1 MYKLTIR
8 PCMEYCCHVWAS
20 APSCYLELLDK
31 LKNGNA
37 CTVGLLIASSL
48 EPLGHRRNVIS
59 LSLDYVYEYYL
70 VDVHLER
77 LNWLHFILL
86 EGGLL
91 VILINC
97 MVFLSSSLDV
107 SRMSLSK
114 VSFFALLNSRIL
126 CL

>member
-1 MYKLTIR
+1 
-8 PCMEYCCHVWAS
+8 MEYCCHAWAS
-20 APSCYLELLDK
+20 APSCYLKLLDK
-31 LKNGNA
+31 LKNRNA

-48 EPLGHRRNVIS
+48 EPLGHRRC
-59 LSLDYVYEYYL
+59 LDYVYEYYL

-86 EGGLL
+86 EGGPL
-91 VILINC
+91 VILINS
-97 MVFLSSSLDV
+97 MFFLSPSLKV

-126 CL
+126 CQ

>member
-1 MYKLTIR
+1 MYKLTIQ

-91 VILINC
+91 VILINS
-97 MVFLSSSLDV
+97 MIFLSPSL
-107 SRMSLSK
+107 
-114 VSFFALLNSRIL
+114 
-126 CL
+126 